1 MAKEN
6 QSPWDSQKQVNIIYM
21 IGILGPDWVPEM
33 SEKEVITAYQL
44 AMNPVDENP
53 AKMEVV

>member
-21 IGILGPDWVPEM
+21 IGILGSDWLPEM
-33 SEKEVITAYQL
+33 SEQEVIAAYQL